1 MRSEPLPGLDKRLSL
16 EDIIGQL
23 RDRMTLGIGGWATR
37 RKPMALIRALLRS
50 SLKELTIVS
59 YGGPDVGMLAAA
71 GKIRQL
77 IFAFVSLDH
86 YPLEPHFRAARQAGL
101 PVLELDEGMLH
112 WGLRAAAMKLPFL
125 PTRIGIGTDIIR
137 QPIFKTVVS
146 PYEDG
151 EELIAMPAIK
161 LDVALLHVHRCDERG
176 NVLTL
181 SPDPFFDELMARAAR
196 KVFVTAERI
205 VPTAELDL
213 PRQARYNLI
222 ERTMITGVA
231 EAPFGAHP
239 TSAAPDYQLDL
250 EHLKTYIDSAAS
262 AEAWAAYRAR
272 FIDTP
277 PESYLEEVGGPARIT
292 ALPVPVY

>member
-1 MRSEPLPGLDKRLSL
+1 LRGLDKRLSID
-16 EDIIGQL
+16 DIVGQL
-23 RDRMTLGIGGWATR
+23 SDGMTVGIGGWATR
-37 RKPMALIRALLRS
+37 RKPMALVRAILRS
-50 SLKELTIVS
+50 PLKDLTIVS

-71 GKIRQL
+71 GKIRRL

-125 PTRIGIGTDIIR
+125 PTRIGIGTDIVR
-137 QPIFKTVVS
+137 QPGFRTVVS

-151 EELIAMPAIK
+151 EELIAMPAIQ
-161 LDVALLHVHRCDERG
+161 LDAALLHVHRSDERG

-196 KVFVTAERI
+196 KVFVTAEKI
-205 VPTAELDL
+205 VSTAELDL
-213 PRQARYNLI
+213 PRNGRYNLI

-231 EAPFGAHP
+231 PAAFGAHP

-262 AEAWAAYRAR
+262 SDAWAAYRDR
-272 FIDTP
+272 FIDP
-277 PESYLEEVGGPARIT
+277 PLDRYVTAVGGPEKIA